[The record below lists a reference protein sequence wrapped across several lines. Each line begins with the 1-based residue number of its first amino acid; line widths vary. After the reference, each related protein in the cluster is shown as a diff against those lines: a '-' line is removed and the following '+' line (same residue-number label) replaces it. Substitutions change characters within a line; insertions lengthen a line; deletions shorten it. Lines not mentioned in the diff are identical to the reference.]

1 MLTLRDRGSCPAT
14 VAQFCVAVVTS
25 PKEVA
30 GVLNEGTVS
39 KDMPVALLQLIGLA
53 TGVSTL
59 ALSLIGWKD
68 RKSGVERLLF
78 AEVED
83 RRWVLKT
90 AEEGALSP
98 G

>member
-14 VAQFCVAVVTS
+14 VAQLCVAVVMS

-30 GVLNEGTVS
+30 GVSDEGTVS

-53 TGVSTL
+53 TGVITL
-59 ALSLIGWKD
+59 ALSLISWKD
-68 RKSGVERLLF
+68 RKSGVERLLL
-78 AEVED
+78 AEAGD
-83 RRWVLKT
+83 RRRVLKT
-90 AEEGALSP
+90 LAAGALLL